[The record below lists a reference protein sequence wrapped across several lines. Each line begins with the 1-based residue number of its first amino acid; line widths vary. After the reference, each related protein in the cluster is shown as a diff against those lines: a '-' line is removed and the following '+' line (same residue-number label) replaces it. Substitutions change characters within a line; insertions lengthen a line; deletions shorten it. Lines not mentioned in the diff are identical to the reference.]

1 MMQNNLTQL
10 LAALQQPEREQLLFF
25 IQTAYDTPAS
35 TRENILQLTTYVFA
49 CLAAYEESVSDQ
61 LLWQQCWGKEKFK
74 AEALDELK
82 QQCLAALR
90 EFQEWAWPPA
100 QWLEGD
106 LADTLSNFP
115 PKERPALEKF
125 LVDQAKTAP
134 AFDARIPALI
144 AHWFA
149 RSDALQAA
157 LSEEKTHEALFPGQA
172 EVKNRLGNLRHK
184 ALDHARKFVAAS
196 VAGRELTPLQELV
209 NLQKFY
215 NDRNLADKFQQA
227 RAQMS
232 DFNSPSGPGLPQD
245 YYSWFA
251 SEREE
256 SIFQNVRVQSADD
269 LNFQRL
275 LSALHEYYLV
285 ECLWYALALL
295 NQNQLAPLELPPL
308 EAWLPV
314 DLESPRLEGFFAKP
328 LGEMYKKAIRLA
340 SAGTDDDPGQ
350 LQEFIGLLR
359 RHERQIHPHYLA
371 AFEVVAINYCVRQTR
386 KGNFEFRA
394 FGFDIYQRMIASGR
408 IYVKG
413 KIIASQFQAIS
424 TLGLRLEQ
432 FDWVRNFLE
441 THRERVSGAMS
452 SPTYFYYNWAEYL
465 FHTGQFGAA
474 REILQKANYTEMQY
488 KISSKL
494 LEIKCLCEEVLAG
507 DESLDVLLD
516 NKVGAAIVFFHRP
529 SKITEEKKE
538 MCLLFARTVKRII
551 GAMDRLDGAHLQTL
565 YADVQQAKQI
575 AERQWLLKIIR
586 NLMQKM
592 GGKKK
597 K

>member
-1 MMQNNLTQL
+1 MQNNLTQL

-49 CLAAYEESVSDQ
+49 CLTAYEETVADEI
-61 LLWQQCWGKEKFK
+61 LWKQFWGKQKYD
-74 AEALDELK
+74 ADALDDLK
-82 QQCLAALR
+82 QQCLLAVR

-125 LVDQAKTAP
+125 LHEQAKTTP
-134 AFDARIPALI
+134 NFDAHISALI
-144 AHWFA
+144 AWWFA
-149 RSDALQAA
+149 QFDALLAE
-157 LSEEKTHEALFPGQA
+157 LSEQKTHEALFPGQA

-184 ALDHARKFVAAS
+184 ALDLARKFVAVAA
-196 VAGRELTPLQELV
+196 AGRDQTPLQELV

-227 RAQMS
+227 RAQMA
-232 DFNSPSGPGLPQD
+232 DFSGQSGQALPQD
-245 YYSWFA
+245 YYSWFC

-256 SIFQNVRVQSADD
+256 SIFQNVRAQSADD
-269 LNFQRL
+269 LNFRRL
-275 LSALHEYYLV
+275 LETLHEYYLV
-285 ECLWYALALL
+285 ESLWYALALL

-308 EAWLPV
+308 EQWLPV
-314 DLESPRLEGFFAKP
+314 DLESPRLHAFFAKP
-328 LGEMYKKAIRLA
+328 LGELYAKAIRLA
-340 SAGTDDDPGQ
+340 SAGAHEDPGQ
-350 LQEFIGLLR
+350 LQAFIELLR
-359 RHERQIHPHYLA
+359 QYEQQIHPHYLA
-371 AFEVVAINYCVRQTR
+371 AFEVVAINYCIRQTR

-394 FGFDIYQRMIASGR
+394 FGFDIYQRMIASER

-413 KIIASQFQAIS
+413 KIIASQFQAI
-424 TLGLRLEQ
+424 TALGLRLQE
-432 FDWVRNFLE
+432 FDWVRRFLE

-452 SPTYFYYNWAEYL
+452 SLTYFYYNWADYL

-474 REILQKANYTEMQY
+474 RDILQKANYTETQY
-488 KISSKL
+488 KISAKV

-507 DESLDVLLD
+507 DDSLDVLFD
-516 NKVGAAIVFFHRP
+516 NRVGAAIVYFHRP

-538 MCLLFARTVKRII
+538 MCQLFARTVKRII
-551 GAMDRLDGAHLQTL
+551 GAMDRLDAAHLQTL
-565 YADVQQAKQI
+565 HTDVSQAPRI
-575 AERQWLLKIIR
+575 AERQWLLKVIGD
-586 NLMQKM
+586 LQEKM
-592 GGKKK
+592 GKQKKK
-597 K
+597 